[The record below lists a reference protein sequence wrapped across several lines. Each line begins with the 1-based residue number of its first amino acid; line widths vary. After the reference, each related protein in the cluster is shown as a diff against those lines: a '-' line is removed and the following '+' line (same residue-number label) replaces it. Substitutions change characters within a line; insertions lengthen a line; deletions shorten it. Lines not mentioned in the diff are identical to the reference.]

1 MLTRVRCHS
10 LRKPLVS
17 ETDMRHKEQLRP
29 GGRRLGWITA
39 LLICA
44 VLAAG
49 PAHATK
55 YAGAFMENG
64 GGARAL
70 AMGGAFTAV
79 ADDPSATFWNPA
91 GLGNL
96 PQRAILVMHAERFG
110 DLIDRDF
117 AAYTQPVTWTLF
129 GGSSAGVGVSVI
141 RLGVADIPFTD
152 HLRDQLD
159 TNGDGEVD
167 DAELRGLLDLQDQI
181 RFKSDQELALL
192 VSYGEDLGNWR
203 IGGSLKFIRQSVGDF
218 SSLGIGADVALLRP
232 GIWRHLDFGVK
243 FQDLT
248 TTYLSWSTGRNEQ
261 ISPAVV
267 PGLAW
272 RQDLPRWDMDF
283 TLAGSMETRF
293 EHRGDADQYSS
304 GSLSAN
310 SHVGLEVG
318 FSRKVYLRT
327 GFDSGWGSGDLT
339 AGAGFRLDPLTVDY
353 AYAGDSL
360 DIDEVTHRISVSFS
374 F

>member
-1 MLTRVRCHS
+1 
-10 LRKPLVS
+10 
-17 ETDMRHKEQLRP
+17 MRNK
-29 GGRRLGWITA
+29 GRRRSRTRRNDLLLAIMMAVMVTA
-39 LLICA
+39 SA
-44 VLAAG
+44 
-49 PAHATK
+49 AHATK

-79 ADDPSATFWNPA
+79 ADDPSTAFWNPA
-91 GLGNL
+91 GLSHQQERSL
-96 PQRAILVMHAERFG
+96 LVMHAERFG

-117 AAYTQPVTWTLF
+117 AVYAQPVDWTLF
-129 GGSSAGVGVSVI
+129 GGASGGVGVSVI
-141 RLGVADIPFTD
+141 RLGVDDIPFTD

-159 TNGDGEVD
+159 TNGDGRVD
-167 DAELRGLLDLQDQI
+167 DAELRGLLDLQDEI
-181 RFKSDQELALL
+181 EFKSDQELALL

-203 IGGSLKFIRQSVGDF
+203 VGGSLKFIRQSVGDF
-218 SSLGIGADVALLRP
+218 SSLGIGADVGLLRP
-232 GIWRHLDFGVK
+232 SIWRHLDFGVK

-248 TTYLSWSTGRNEQ
+248 STYLSWSTGRNER

-272 RQDLPRWDMDF
+272 RQPLPQWDMDLI
-283 TLAGSMETRF
+283 LAGSLETRF
-293 EHRGDADQYSS
+293 ENRGEADQYSS

-310 SHVGLEVG
+310 AHVGLEVG
-318 FSRKVYLRT
+318 FSHKVYLRT

-353 AYAGDSL
+353 AYAGDTL
-360 DIDEVTHRISVSFS
+360 DIDEVTHRISVSFM